1 MAGKAIK
8 NVIVNLKGKAKN
20 AVGAVRNTIVDN
32 SKLLK
37 KKGANIIESVA
48 RNIQKQG
55 VGNTLASVAK
65 EAQKQIKSYVGN
77 RQRKALRPVPY

>member
-1 MAGKAIK
+1 MAGKAI
-8 NVIVNLKGKAKN
+8 NDVIVNLKGKAKN
-20 AVGAVRNTIVDN
+20 AVGAHRNRISDD
-32 SKLLK
+32 SKFIK